1 MVLRLPVQLKSL
13 SMSKKGSEVM
23 THKPRVLFAIHVL
36 LAVLGFL
43 LQAPV
48 HAQQVLQV
56 GRTELESPI
65 SEIVQRVM
73 NEALRRRGLS
83 AQYNPMPLPRSIAL
97 ANDGLLDA
105 DLLRI
110 ADVAKQFPNLVMV
123 PTSVGV
129 VYVTL
134 YARDAKLLT
143 LPRAEIA
150 KLRTGLPH
158 GIIILVKNSAGMNV
172 TDTQT
177 VFKAFD
183 MLRNDRF
190 DIAMLPHIDA
200 ELEMVKNAITGIS
213 RRPSYWAAEPVYF
226 YVNKKHQALVPVI
239 DSALQEMQ
247 KEGLINKYYE
257 EGLQKI
263 NVKLLKPVS

>member
-1 MVLRLPVQLKSL
+1 MTRQLRTLL
-13 SMSKKGSEVM
+13 SA
-23 THKPRVLFAIHVL
+23 RL
-36 LAVLGFL
+36 LAALFGL
-43 LQAPV
+43 LLLLPAQ
-48 HAQQVLQV
+48 AQQVLQV
-56 GRTELESPI
+56 GRTDLESPI
-65 SEIVQRVM
+65 SDIVGRVM
-73 NEALRRRGLS
+73 NEALRRRGLT
-83 AQYNPMPLPRSIAL
+83 AQYNPMPLPRSLAL
-97 ANDGLLDA
+97 ANDGSLDA

-150 KLRTGLPH
+150 KLRIGLPR
-158 GIIILVKNSAGMNV
+158 GIIILVKSSVGMNV

-200 ELEMVKNAITGIS
+200 ELEMVRHSVTGIAL
-213 RRPSYWAAEPVYF
+213 RPSYWSAEPVYF
-226 YVNKKHQALVPVI
+226 YLNKKHQALVPVI

-257 EGLQKI
+257 DGLHKI

>member
-1 MVLRLPVQLKSL
+1 
-13 SMSKKGSEVM
+13 M
-23 THKPRVLFAIHVL
+23 TRKPLTLLFTKLLFAL
-36 LAVLGFL
+36 LGFL
-43 LQAPV
+43 VLFPAQ
-48 HAQQVLQV
+48 AQQLLQV
-56 GRTELESPI
+56 GRTDLESPI
-65 SEIVQRVM
+65 SEIVERVV

-83 AQYNPMPLPRSIAL
+83 AQYQLMPLPRSIAL
-97 ANDGLLDA
+97 ANDGALDA

-123 PTSVGV
+123 PTSVAV
-129 VYVTL
+129 VYVAL
-134 YARDAKLLT
+134 YSRDPKLLT

-150 KLRTGLPH
+150 KLRIGLPR
-158 GIIILVKNSAGMNV
+158 GIIILVKNSVGMNV
-172 TDTQT
+172 SDSQT

-200 ELEMVKNAITGIS
+200 ELEMAKHAITGIA

-226 YVNKKHQALVPVI
+226 YLNKKHQALVPVI